1 MTAAPR
7 PGLATPG
14 PLTHHLQHHP
24 ALPRA
29 QAPDYGGCPLLQ
41 NPPRGSQPPLP
52 KPCPRQRPGPALP
65 RQGPPA
71 SPHPPRGRQATHLP
85 LHFQAQAV
93 RHLPDLVDVREH
105 LVLCRG
111 TDTHRRAPPPQPP
124 PSASPRPARSH
135 PSPAALAGR
144 APLRVPIA
152 ATLGPGAPAQ
162 SPQPLPGRTMPP
174 PPALRMRGASR
185 PRARAQAAPAA
196 SFDPATG
203 SPRPSSPLPSA
214 PLPAPHALTADAVP
228 VDDHGGGGG
237 RAAAA
242 RVSAQRPESGRERGG
257 KGRVSAG
264 PSSYSGHVPARH
276 RARAPSSPRPPRPAW
291 RPRAAIGQEA
301 VGGRGG
307 DTSEAVVAAFVRWR
321 RILQRNRLPADAR
334 RVLLAGE

>member
-1 MTAAPR
+1 MSENISSSAGEQTRTGGHRRLSLRLPPPRARPAATLPRPPLRAALRSGFPSPPPSGPALRPSPRSLCPGGPCPPRPHCACAAP
-7 PGLATPG
+7 
-14 PLTHHLQHHP
+14 
-24 ALPRA
+24 
-29 QAPDYGGCPLLQ
+29 
-41 NPPRGSQPPLP
+41 
-52 KPCPRQRPGPALP
+52 PGPAP
-65 RQGPPA
+65 G
-71 SPHPPRGRQATHLP
+71 
-85 LHFQAQAV
+85 
-93 RHLPDLVDVREH
+93 
-105 LVLCRG
+105 
-111 TDTHRRAPPPQPP
+111 
-124 PSASPRPARSH
+124 PRPRPH
-135 PSPAALAGR
+135 QLLPSTQQPA
-144 APLRVPIA
+144 PRVP
-152 ATLGPGAPAQ
+152 
-162 SPQPLPGRTMPP
+162 
-174 PPALRMRGASR
+174 
-185 PRARAQAAPAA
+185 
-196 SFDPATG
+196 
-203 SPRPSSPLPSA
+203 PLPSA

-334 RVLLAGE
+334 RVLLAGQ